1 MELSQYLIET
11 FKPVV
16 TIIVE
21 ILTILLMNYS
31 FAIENTDQRTMEMV
45 RKMITCVLFANAA
58 IILLH
63 MTLHAVTKVISDVLM
78 LWK

>member
-45 RKMITCVLFANAA
+45 RKMCFASVGNG
-58 IILLH
+58 
-63 MTLHAVTKVISDVLM
+63 ISGCCY
-78 LWK
+78 